1 MPVTMKGSPKA
12 AIVPGSG
19 QDWNNTPLDR
29 FNKVS
34 QCATYLRGNLCPH
47 QPALRSHA
55 HHPIARVSPA
65 V

>member
-1 MPVTMKGSPKA
+1 MKGSPKA

-19 QDWNNTPLDR
+19 QDWNNAPLDR
-29 FNKVS
+29 FNKVR

-47 QPALRSHA
+47 QPALLMCT
-55 HHPIARVSPA
+55 PIARVSPA